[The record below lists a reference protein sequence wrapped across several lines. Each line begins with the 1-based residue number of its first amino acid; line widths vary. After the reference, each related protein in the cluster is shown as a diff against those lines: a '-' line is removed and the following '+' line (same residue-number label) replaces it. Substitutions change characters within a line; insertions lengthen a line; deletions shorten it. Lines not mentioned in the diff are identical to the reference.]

1 MASALGFP
9 SSSVKVKLTSVALDR
24 GANGWFPEVKI
35 LQVVIWEAVLCRKV
49 SSSSFDPDQVEGK
62 GREGKG
68 RVDEKREICCGG
80 QAHPFILLYSQIV
93 YFTLLLHVYQK
104 QKNSS
109 LWIFILTN

>member
-68 RVDEKREICCGG
+68 REGKGG
-80 QAHPFILLYSQIV
+80 
-93 YFTLLLHVYQK
+93 
-104 QKNSS
+104 
-109 LWIFILTN
+109 